1 MAETTLNLATAW
13 EAIADE
19 IGDKPALSLAGK
31 HTSWTDFDDRASRL
45 ATTLKNNGLK
55 HDSKV
60 VLYLYNGPEYSE
72 AQYATFKI
80 RGVPANANYRYL
92 GDELAYILNNSD
104 AEAIFFDHTLAER
117 VEIAYPQCPQ
127 LKVAI
132 QVGGEETPDWAV
144 SYMDALTEE
153 PMDRINRSG
162 DDLWFLY
169 TGGTTGMPKAVMWN
183 HHNIFGMMQST
194 FRSLGSRLPE
204 TAEESAEIARR
215 VIDSGAEIRQLCAA
229 PLMHGT
235 SGITG
240 MATHSHGGLVTTLT
254 SRSFNAD
261 ELWNV
266 VELEKITM
274 VSIVG
279 DAFAKPMA
287 DALEEAST
295 KKEVRDTSSLRMI
308 FSSGVMF
315 SDPVKERLLKHC
327 DVSIVDALG
336 SSEGTGI
343 GNQISSRSSGK
354 TGTARFVLGEHT
366 RVFTDEGKEVVP
378 GSQERGRLATGYPLP
393 IGYFKDPEKT
403 AQTFPEIDG
412 RRWSMAG
419 DYAVVE
425 EDGTITLLGRGSVCI
440 NTGGEKVYPEE
451 VEEAL
456 KELESVRDCN
466 VVGIEDDRWG
476 QAVTA
481 VVELEDNVSIEEDT
495 AAGLQSDVRK
505 SLAGYKVPKDIVIVP
520 KIQRSPNGKTDYRW
534 AKETAEGFLTEQY

>member
-1 MAETTLNLATAW
+1 MLNLATAW

-19 IGDKPALSLAGK
+19 IGDKPALSLAGR
-31 HTSWTDFDDRASRL
+31 HTSWTDFDNRAARL
-45 ATTLKNNGLK
+45 AATLGDKGLQP
-55 HDSKV
+55 DSKV

-92 GDELAYILNNSD
+92 GDELAYILNNAD
-104 AEAIFFDHTLAER
+104 AEAIFFDYTLAER
-117 VEIAYPQCPQ
+117 VEAAYPLCPQ

-132 QVGGEETPDWAV
+132 QVGGKETPDWAV
-144 SYMDALTEE
+144 SYQDALSIE
-153 PMDRINRSG
+153 PMERINRSG

-183 HHNIFGMMQST
+183 HRNIFGMMEST
-194 FRSLGSRLPE
+194 FRSLGSNLPQ
-204 TAEESAEIARR
+204 TFEESAVIARR
-215 VIDSGAEIRQLCAA
+215 VIDAGSEMRQLCAA

-240 MATHSHGGLVTTLT
+240 MITHSHGGLVTTLT
-254 SRSFNAD
+254 SRSFDAD

-266 VELEKITM
+266 IEQEKITM

-287 DALEEAST
+287 DALDKASD
-295 KKEVRDTSSLRMI
+295 KGDLRDLSSLRMI

-315 SDPVKERLLKHC
+315 SDPVKERLLKYC

-343 GNQISSRSSGK
+343 GNQITSRSSGK
-354 TGTARFVLGEHT
+354 IGTARFALGPHT
-366 RVFTDEGKEVVP
+366 RVFTDEGTEVTP
-378 GSQERGRLATGYPLP
+378 GSEERGRLATDYPLP
-393 IGYFKDPEKT
+393 LGYFKDPEKT

-425 EDGTITLLGRGSVCI
+425 EDGTITLLGRGSACI

-466 VVGIEDDRWG
+466 VVGIEDERWG
-476 QAVTA
+476 QSVTA
-481 VVELEDNVSIEEDT
+481 IVQLEDNVLLEENT
-495 AAGLQSDVRK
+495 VSELQTEVRVN
-505 SLAGYKVPKDIVIVP
+505 LAGYKVPKDIVIVP
-520 KIQRSPNGKTDYRW
+520 KIQRSPNGKTDYKW
-534 AKETAEGFLTEQY
+534 AKETAEAFLVE

>member
-1 MAETTLNLATAW
+1 
-13 EAIADE
+13 
-19 IGDKPALSLAGK
+19 
-31 HTSWTDFDDRASRL
+31 
-45 ATTLKNNGLK
+45 
-55 HDSKV
+55 
-60 VLYLYNGPEYSE
+60 
-72 AQYATFKI
+72 
-80 RGVPANANYRYL
+80 
-92 GDELAYILNNSD
+92 
-104 AEAIFFDHTLAER
+104 
-117 VEIAYPQCPQ
+117 
-127 LKVAI
+127 
-132 QVGGEETPDWAV
+132 
-144 SYMDALTEE
+144 
-153 PMDRINRSG
+153 
-162 DDLWFLY
+162 
-169 TGGTTGMPKAVMWN
+169 
-183 HHNIFGMMQST
+183 
-194 FRSLGSRLPE
+194 
-204 TAEESAEIARR
+204 
-215 VIDSGAEIRQLCAA
+215 
-229 PLMHGT
+229 
-235 SGITG
+235 
-240 MATHSHGGLVTTLT
+240 VTTLT

-261 ELWNV
+261 ELWDV

-279 DAFAKPMA
+279 DAFAKPMT
-287 DALEEAST
+287 DALDEAST
-295 KKEVRDTSSLRMI
+295 KEEVRDISSLRMI

-315 SDPVKERLLKHC
+315 SDPVKERLLKYC

-354 TGTARFVLGEHT
+354 TGTARFVLGPHT

-393 IGYFKDPEKT
+393 LGYFKDPEKT

-481 VVELEDNVSIEEDT
+481 VVELEDNVPLKENTVAE
-495 AAGLQSDVRK
+495 LQTDVRK
-505 SLAGYKVPKDIVIVP
+505 SLAGYKVPKDIVVVP

-534 AKETAEGFLTEQY
+534 AKETAEDFLAG